1 MKKAFLPRRLTVLAV
16 LWLGCPAL
24 LVAQVPFADLGVRIV
39 PRNAYYSILSAEE
52 SEDPGFLDFTVNSA
66 HASYKVEGVLSL
78 MKVLHEIEVIEK
90 IRRSEEGSGFVAG
103 AASSVESTAD
113 GFVKLVKNP
122 IESGKGLGRAV
133 GKIGTSIEGV
143 FREKEEGEK
152 TSFKDSL
159 IGRSERELAKEY
171 QVDVY
176 TTNPNLKKLLSGMAR
191 ARASGKGVAVVAT
204 FLIPVAGIAGIALT
218 ASSVNGRADQLV
230 NDSSKPELF
239 RLNKQA
245 LLALK
250 IPAADV
256 DRFIN
261 SSYYT
266 PREATYIRTYLES
279 LRYAVGFRDVF
290 KIASEIQNSLDA
302 EKILYSLQIAAAE
315 AQKDP
320 YVFDH
325 IEVKGDGLWAVTEK
339 KAVWILPYDYLQN
352 NRHGAVILDQA
363 VEEWKTYPKRDF
375 EIWSAGQVKQDFLR
389 AASAR
394 GVKLQW
400 FRLWGGAKSRGQ
412 IGD

>member
-1 MKKAFLPRRLTVLAV
+1 MKNLLTPKPALVLAV
-16 LWLGCPAL
+16 LCLGCPAL
-24 LVAQVPFADLGVRIV
+24 LLAQVSFADLGVRII
-39 PRNAYYSILSAEE
+39 PRNTYYNILSVEE
-52 SEDPGFLDFTVNSA
+52 SENPGFLEFTVNSS
-66 HASYKVEGVLSL
+66 HASYKTEGVLSL
-78 MKVLHEIEVIEK
+78 IKLLHEIEVIEK
-90 IRRSEEGSGFVAG
+90 INRSEEGSGFVAG
-103 AASSVESTAD
+103 AGSTVESTAD
-113 GFVKLVKNP
+113 GFVKLVKDP
-122 IESGKGLGRAV
+122 IESGKSIGRAV
-133 GKIGTSIEGV
+133 GKVGTSIGGV

-159 IGRSERELAKEY
+159 IGRSERELAKEF

-176 TTNPNLKKLLSGMAR
+176 TDNPNLKKLLNKMAR
-191 ARASGKGVAVVAT
+191 ARAGGKGIAVVAS

-218 ASSVNGRADQLV
+218 ASSVNGKADLLV

-239 RLNKQA
+239 RINKQA

-256 DRFIN
+256 ERFIN
-261 SSYYT
+261 SPYYT
-266 PREATYIRTYLES
+266 PREATYIRTYLEQ
-279 LRYAVGFRDVF
+279 LRYAIGFREVF
-290 KIASEIQNSLDA
+290 KIASEIQSSADA
-302 EKILYSLQIAAAE
+302 EKILYTLQMAAGE

-325 IEVKGDGLWAVTEK
+325 IEVKGDGLWAATEK
-339 KAVWILPYDYLQN
+339 KVVWILPYDYLQN
-352 NRHGAVILDQA
+352 NRHGGILLDQA

-375 EIWSAGQVKQDFLR
+375 EIWTAGQVKQDFLR

-412 IGD
+412 I

>member
-1 MKKAFLPRRLTVLAV
+1 MKNSLIPRRLAALAV
-16 LWLGCPAL
+16 LWLGCPPFL
-24 LVAQVPFADLGVRIV
+24 LAQVSFADLGVRII
-39 PRNAYYSILSAEE
+39 PRNAYYSILSVEE
-52 SEDPGFLDFTVNSA
+52 SENPGFLEFTVNSA
-66 HASYKVEGVLSL
+66 HASYRIEGVLSL
-78 MKVLHEIEVIEK
+78 IKALHEIEVIEK
-90 IRRSEEGSGFVAG
+90 IRRSEEGSGFFAG
-103 AASSVESTAD
+103 AGSTVGSTAD

-133 GKIGTSIEGV
+133 GKIGTSIGGV
-143 FREKEEGEK
+143 FREKEAGEK

-171 QVDVY
+171 EVDVY
-176 TTNPNLKKLLSGMAR
+176 TSNPNLKKLLNGMAK
-191 ARASGKGVAVVAT
+191 ARASGKGVAVVAS

-218 ASSVNGRADQLV
+218 ASSVNGKADILV

-239 RLNKQA
+239 RVNRQG

-261 SSYYT
+261 SPYYT
-266 PREATYIRTYLES
+266 PREATYIRTYLEQ
-279 LRYAVGFRDVF
+279 LRYAIGFRDVF
-290 KIASEIQNSLDA
+290 KIASEVQSYVDA
-302 EKILYSLQIAAAE
+302 EKILYALQIAAAE
-315 AQKDP
+315 ALKDP

-325 IEVKGDGLWAVTEK
+325 IEIKGDGVWAATEK
-339 KAVWILPYDYLQN
+339 KVVWILPYDYLQN
-352 NRHGAVILDQA
+352 NRHGSILLDQA
-363 VEEWKTYPKRDF
+363 VEEWRTYPKRDF

-394 GVKLQW
+394 GIKLQW

-412 IGD
+412 I